1 MKAVSRR
8 HKLIGAVFAIVSAAW
23 ALDMLS
29 PGSGPSPADAATSSA
44 ALGKPVEL
52 PPDPVD
58 LEALIESL
66 RRDPPT
72 RTALPFEQVRRD
84 LFVPTGRFDAIL
96 APFSAEGSAERLQEG
111 GRLVKKPFPF
121 EARHELQGIL
131 TGSVPLALI
140 DGLLVRRGV
149 EIDGYRLI
157 EIHTDFVVLQQG
169 RERVT
174 LRVRVA
180 GDD

>member
-1 MKAVSRR
+1 MKPVSRR
-8 HKLIGAVFAIVSAAW
+8 HKLIGGVFAIVAAAW

-29 PGSGPSPADAATSSA
+29 PATGPSPANAATSPV
-44 ALGKPVEL
+44 ALGEPVEL
-52 PPDPVD
+52 PPDPVG

-66 RRDPPT
+66 RRDPPI

-84 LFVPTGRFDAIL
+84 PFVPTRRFEAAL
-96 APFSAEGSAERLQEG
+96 APFAAEGSAERLPEG
-111 GRLVKKPFPF
+111 GRLVKKPLTF
-121 EARHELQGIL
+121 EARHELRGIL
-131 TGSVPLALI
+131 TGPVPLALI

-157 EIHTDFVVLQQG
+157 AIHTDSVVFEQG

-174 LRVRVA
+174 LQVRVA
-180 GDD
+180 GDQ

>member
-1 MKAVSRR
+1 MKAISRR
-8 HKLIGAVFAIVSAAW
+8 HKMIGGVFAIVSAAW

-29 PGSGPSPADAATSSA
+29 PAPGPSPADAATAPA

-52 PPDPVD
+52 LSDPVG

-66 RRDPPT
+66 RRDPPP
-72 RTALPFEQVRRD
+72 RTALRFEQVSRD
-84 LFVPTGRFDAIL
+84 PFAPTGRFDAIL
-96 APFSAEGSAERLQEG
+96 TPLVGEGSSEGLGEG
-111 GRLVKKPFPF
+111 GRLVRKPLPF

-131 TGSVPLALI
+131 TGPVSLALI

-157 EIHTDFVVLQQG
+157 AIHTDSVVFEQG
-169 RERVT
+169 REQVT
-174 LRVRVA
+174 LHVSVP
-180 GDD
+180 GSQ